1 MAVSVSVVTT
11 NGITSAEYKWN
22 QGGCE
27 DMDSIGPLIRKGSHF
42 SYNFDLKWK
51 PECFPQY
58 VIAEHTTVVLG
69 ALSPGTYTLITTSW
83 GVPVATTTFT
93 VPKNSEN
100 NRLTTYKLVANNHF
114 TVPKNSAPILHP
126 IGFVANESFQT
137 QKTASPTRVTSCNV

>member
-11 NGITSAEYKWN
+11 NGIASAEYKWN

-27 DMDSIGPLIRKGSHF
+27 DMDSTGPLVRKGSHF
-42 SYNFDLKWK
+42 SYNFDLKV
-51 PECFPQY
+51 ETGVFCPQY

-93 VPKNSEN
+93 VPKNPGKQP
-100 NRLTTYKLVANNHF
+100 LNH
-114 TVPKNSAPILHP
+114 L
-126 IGFVANESFQT
+126 
-137 QKTASPTRVTSCNV
+137 

>member
-1 MAVSVSVVTT
+1 MPVSVSVVTT

-42 SYNFDLKWK
+42 SYNFDLKV
-51 PECFPQY
+51 ETGVFCPQY

-69 ALSPGTYTLITTSW
+69 ALSPGIYTLITTSW

-93 VPKNSEN
+93 VPKNSGKQP
-100 NRLTTYKLVANNHF
+100 LNH
-114 TVPKNSAPILHP
+114 L
-126 IGFVANESFQT
+126 
-137 QKTASPTRVTSCNV
+137 

>member
-1 MAVSVSVVTT
+1 MKTASKFLGVCASIGFALSVHAGWHQVRMPVSVSVVTT

-42 SYNFDLKWK
+42 SYNFDLKVETGV
-51 PECFPQY
+51 PCPQY

-69 ALSPGTYTLITTSW
+69 ALSPGTYTLTTTSW

-93 VPKNSEN
+93 VPKNSGKQP
-100 NRLTTYKLVANNHF
+100 LNH
-114 TVPKNSAPILHP
+114 L
-126 IGFVANESFQT
+126 
-137 QKTASPTRVTSCNV
+137 